1 MSDNQNEKIMKDVLA
16 FIYSLLVT
24 CVLLL
29 ILWWVFP
36 FAIENPA
43 ISCITL
49 LILLVSQF
57 GTGLRILAGIILVF
71 PISYLNSKSKLQV
84 VPFGLGLLIALA
96 IPWLGGVSGWRWL
109 RWTTALLYTGFSFET
124 FLAFVI
130 AASGIS
136 SDD

>member
-1 MSDNQNEKIMKDVLA
+1 MKDVLA

-84 VPFGLGLLIALA
+84 VSFGLGLPIALA
-96 IPWLGGVSGWRWL
+96 IPWLDGVSGWGWL